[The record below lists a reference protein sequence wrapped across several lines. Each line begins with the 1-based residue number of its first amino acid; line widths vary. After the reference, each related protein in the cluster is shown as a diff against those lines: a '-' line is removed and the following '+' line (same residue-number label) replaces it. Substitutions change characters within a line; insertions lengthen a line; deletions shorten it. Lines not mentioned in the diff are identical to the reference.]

1 MSSIR
6 QHSWITND
14 GKDPL
19 PSENE
24 NCSLVYVTDEELQQ
38 VVTSVP
44 KLDTLILIKTMLKK
58 HSFQVI
64 FCYITEISY
73 FKKNFKCLFILHMFQ
88 NPFLRN
94 ASSLS
99 VKEFC
104 KSNPSYC
111 TSSLGTT
118 SSDAKDHE
126 LTRAEKTERFV
137 KAGRS
142 NSAPIPV
149 ER

>member
-73 FKKNFKCLFILHMFQ
+73 FKYFLNVCLFCICFRIH
-88 NPFLRN
+88 
-94 ASSLS
+94 S
-99 VKEFC
+99 
-104 KSNPSYC
+104 
-111 TSSLGTT
+111 
-118 SSDAKDHE
+118 
-126 LTRAEKTERFV
+126 
-137 KAGRS
+137 
-142 NSAPIPV
+142 
-149 ER
+149 